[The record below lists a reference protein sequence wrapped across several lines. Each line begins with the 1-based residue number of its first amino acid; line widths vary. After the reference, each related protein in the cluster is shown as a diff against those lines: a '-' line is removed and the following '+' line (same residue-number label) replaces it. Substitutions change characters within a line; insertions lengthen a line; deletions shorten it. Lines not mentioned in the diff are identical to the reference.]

1 MAGDTIQ
8 AVAKAFYQSAGASQ
22 SAATAEEM
30 VIAAISAFSTGNL
43 TEGVHVALGANAPIA
58 NNFTG
63 DDYQVLKNTDPLQ
76 NLSDKPKAYLN
87 YVLFDDQFKMVNENS
102 GVRQVQGSPNVIQP
116 LETGSLV
123 IKKTGFI
130 YIYSSNESAE
140 DVFFDNLVVVHNSG
154 PLLEETHYYPFG
166 LTMAGISANALK
178 GNSYTENRL
187 KYNGKELQ
195 SGEFANGSGLEWY
208 DYGARMY
215 DQQIGRWLVVDPMS
229 EKGRRWSHYSYAF
242 DNPIRFIDPDG
253 MWPDWPKWNNVKQA
267 GLAVAG
273 GIGGLAIGT
282 LDNIAGTSL
291 RIAMA
296 GTIKDPV
303 VAGGWNAGLNAADV
317 AAISAGQGG
326 QVAGG
331 AITAT
336 AVTVTTASGGLAIE
350 ASGPAAL
357 GGMGISVIGTIL
369 NKNGAANLASQNGRV
384 NIGEYSHEPSQ
395 RPLPRDPKTKEPMSD
410 PEATGPHTQLGSRE
424 GRKGTY
430 NQAREFDQNGKPVKD
445 IDFTDHGRPGNHT
458 NPHEHPFIQNP
469 TGGTPQHGDA
479 QPLNIDYKKYLPW
492 LQKKP

>member
-8 AVAKAFYQSAGASQ
+8 AVAKAFYQNAGASQ

-43 TEGVHVALGANAPIA
+43 TEGVHAALGVNAPIA

-215 DQQIGRWLVVDPMS
+215 DQQIGRWHGIDAKS
-229 EKGRRWSHYSYAF
+229 EKYQAISPYNYALN
-242 DNPIRFIDPDG
+242 NPVIFVDPDG
-253 MWPDWPKWNNVKQA
+253 KDVRISINRET
-267 GLAVAG
+267 G
-273 GIGGLAIGT
+273 AIELSSDIYVFGQ
-282 LDNIAGTSL
+282 
-291 RIAMA
+291 
-296 GTIKDPV
+296 
-303 VAGGWNAGLNAADV
+303 NAGSKAEDYNKA
-317 AAISAGQGG
+317 
-326 QVAGG
+326 
-331 AITAT
+331 
-336 AVTVTTASGGLAIE
+336 ASGFKGFSGSYTDEDGNVWTISIKMNFKVGTDEDRKRIEEAGSGAAAENMLVLDPLKDGASNEAIK
-350 ASGPAAL
+350 GPDGRAEINYEQKLEKRNGINMVVGRELLTSRKSVLKSTSIYYSSALAAL
-357 GGMGISVIGTIL
+357 HETLHQYGLSDRYAG
-369 NKNGAANLASQNGRV
+369 KNGLKETSANYKN
-384 NIGEYSHEPSQ
+384 
-395 RPLPRDPKTKEPMSD
+395 
-410 PEATGPHTQLGSRE
+410 
-424 GRKGTY
+424 
-430 NQAREFDQNGKPVKD
+430 D
-445 IDFTDHGRPGNHT
+445 IM
-458 NPHEHPFIQNP
+458 
-469 TGGTPQHGDA
+469 GDA
-479 QPLNIDYKKYLPW
+479 HQLSNAQVSQTHYNNLG
-492 LQKKP
+492 QKILELSKAKQSDNFISNVVVDLDQYGKLKGQ